1 VQEIRIQLSNSD
13 QSRHLLH
20 ALLGHCEVDMVQ
32 GEDNLVLEIAEAP
45 SAGHQSVLRRLD
57 DWQCEFGV
65 ARISIELN
73 GRDYVMTKTP

>member
-1 VQEIRIQLSNSD
+1 
-13 QSRHLLH
+13 
-20 ALLGHCEVDMVQ
+20 
-32 GEDNLVLEIAEAP
+32 
-45 SAGHQSVLRRLD
+45 VLRRLD